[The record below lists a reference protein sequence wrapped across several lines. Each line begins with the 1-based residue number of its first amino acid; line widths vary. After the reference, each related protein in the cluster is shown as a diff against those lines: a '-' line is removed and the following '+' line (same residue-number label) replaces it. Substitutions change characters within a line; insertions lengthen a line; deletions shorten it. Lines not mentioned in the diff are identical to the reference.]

1 MKLQNMCLDS
11 ALDLWPPG
19 YFELGFFASR
29 IGCSEMEYAT
39 LFSLRSRK
47 PRKRSLAI
55 MASLQQNK
63 HSENKRCTLEVS

>member
-47 PRKRSLAI
+47 PRNR
-55 MASLQQNK
+55 
-63 HSENKRCTLEVS
+63 